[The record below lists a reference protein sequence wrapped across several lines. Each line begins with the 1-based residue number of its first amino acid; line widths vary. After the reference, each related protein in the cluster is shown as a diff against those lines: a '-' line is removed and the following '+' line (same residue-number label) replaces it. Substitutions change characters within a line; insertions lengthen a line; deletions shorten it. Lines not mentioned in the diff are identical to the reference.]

1 METIEESCREL
12 KQVLGHVEHGC
23 QIILTNLNEFEQY
36 LATYAAGCLR
46 RKLDILGSW
55 INALAELRYK
65 EHENQGYVCVFLSE
79 ANGFNVHWVKEEE
92 IVADKAYY
100 ERTGSKVLS
109 VEEATG
115 IIIDM
120 MNNLT
125 SGNWAEVLDWVKKYA
140 KSPGLD
146 FSKYSEV

>member
-1 METIEESCREL
+1 METIEESYREL

-23 QIILTNLNEFEQY
+23 QIILTNLNEFEQH

-120 MNNLT
+120 MNNLA

-146 FSKYSEV
+146 FNKYS

>member
-1 METIEESCREL
+1 METLDRSCREL
-12 KQVLGHVEHGC
+12 KQVLGHVEHCC
-23 QIILTNLNEFEQY
+23 QIILTNLNEFEGY
-36 LATYAAGCLR
+36 LATYAPGCLR

-65 EHENQGYVCVFLSE
+65 EHENRGYVCVFLSE
-79 ANGFNVHWVKEEE
+79 VNGFNVYWVKKEE

-100 ERTGSKVLS
+100 EQNGSKVLS

-120 MNNLT
+120 MNNLA
-125 SGNWAEVLDWVKKYA
+125 SGNWAEVVDWVKKYG

-146 FSKYSEV
+146 FSKIP

>member
-23 QIILTNLNEFEQY
+23 QIILTNLNEFEEY
-36 LATYAAGCLR
+36 LATYAAGRLR
-46 RKLDILGSW
+46 CKLDILGSW

-79 ANGFNVHWVKEEE
+79 ANGFNIYWVKEEE

-100 ERTGSKVLS
+100 AQTGSKVLS
-109 VEEATG
+109 IEEATG

-120 MNNLT
+120 MNNLA
-125 SGNWAEVLDWVKKYA
+125 SGNWAEVVDWVKKYA

>member
-12 KQVLGHVEHGC
+12 KQVLGHVEHCC
-23 QIILTNLNEFEQY
+23 QIILTSLNEFEEY
-36 LATYAAGCLR
+36 LATYAVGRLR
-46 RKLDILGSW
+46 CKLDILGSW

-65 EHENQGYVCVFLSE
+65 EHENRGYVCVFLSE
-79 ANGFNVHWVKEEE
+79 ANGFSVYWVKEEG

-100 ERTGSKVLS
+100 AQNGSKVLS

-120 MNNLT
+120 MNNLA
-125 SGNWAEVLDWVKKYA
+125 SGNWAEVLDWAKKYA

>member
-12 KQVLGHVEHGC
+12 KQVLGHVEHC
-23 QIILTNLNEFEQY
+23 CRLILTNLSEFEQY
-36 LATYAAGCLR
+36 LATYATGSLR

-65 EHENQGYVCVFLSE
+65 EHENQGYVCVFLKE
-79 ANGFNVHWVKEEE
+79 TTGFSVYWVKEEE

-100 ERTGSKVLS
+100 AQNGSKVLS
-109 VEEATG
+109 VEEATS

-120 MNNLT
+120 MNNLA
-125 SGNWAEVLDWVKKYA
+125 SGNWAEVLDWAKKYA
-140 KSPGLD
+140 RSPGLE